1 MGNDLH
7 RFGMA
12 FIGHCEYASNVR
24 IFSGTNRKMITSG
37 KLGKVQANFTII
49 KDGVDLKERFIDV
62 FENHPLTYAWSD
74 GVKKTIAVRLLE
86 EVMKDAG
93 K

>member
-1 MGNDLH
+1 MNFQIVESDVKKTDMKIEMGKLV
-7 RFGMA
+7 
-12 FIGHCEYASNVR
+12 SNV
-24 IFSGTNRKMITSG
+24 
-37 KLGKVQANFTII
+37 TII

-74 GVKKTIAVRLLE
+74 GVKKMMSIKLYD
-86 EVMKDAG
+86 EVMKDAS

>member
-1 MGNDLH
+1 MNFQIIESDVGKTNMKIEMGKLV
-7 RFGMA
+7 
-12 FIGHCEYASNVR
+12 SNV
-24 IFSGTNRKMITSG
+24 
-37 KLGKVQANFTII
+37 TII

-74 GVKKTIAVRLLE
+74 GVKKMMSIKLYD
-86 EVMKDAG
+86 EVMKDAS

>member
-1 MGNDLH
+1 MKYVLGELV
-7 RFGMA
+7 
-12 FIGHCEYASNVR
+12 SN
-24 IFSGTNRKMITSG
+24 T
-37 KLGKVQANFTII
+37 TII

-74 GVKKTIAVRLLE
+74 GVKKMMSIKLYD
-86 EVMKDAG
+86 EVMKDAS